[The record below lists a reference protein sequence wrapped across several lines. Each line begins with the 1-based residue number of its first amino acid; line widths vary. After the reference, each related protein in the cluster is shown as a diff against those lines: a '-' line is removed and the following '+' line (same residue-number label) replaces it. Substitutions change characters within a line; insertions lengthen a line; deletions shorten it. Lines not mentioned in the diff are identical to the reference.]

1 LIEIIVNGEKVEVKD
16 GAKVKDL
23 FNLLDINEKR
33 VVVEKNKVI
42 LRKNE
47 MLDNI
52 LQEGDKLEII
62 QMVGGG

>member
-1 LIEIIVNGEKVEVKD
+1 MEVVVNGEKVEVKD
-16 GAKVKDL
+16 GTKVKDL
-23 FNLLDINEKR
+23 FNLLGINEKR

-52 LQEGDKLEII
+52 LQEEDKLEII

>member
-1 LIEIIVNGEKVEVKD
+1 MEVIVNGEKVEVKD
-16 GAKVKDL
+16 SSKVKDL
-23 FNLLDINEKR
+23 FNLLGINEKR

>member
-1 LIEIIVNGEKVEVKD
+1 MEVIVNGEKVEVKD
-16 GAKVKDL
+16 GTKVKDL
-23 FNLLDINEKR
+23 FNLLGINEKR

-52 LQEGDKLEII
+52 IQEGDKLEII

>member
-1 LIEIIVNGEKVEVKD
+1 MEIIVNGEKVKVKD

-33 VVVEKNKVI
+33 VVVEKNRVI

>member
-1 LIEIIVNGEKVEVKD
+1 MEVVVNGEKVEVKD
-16 GAKVKDL
+16 GTKVKDL
-23 FNLLDINEKR
+23 FNLLGINEKR

>member
-1 LIEIIVNGEKVEVKD
+1 MEVIVNGEKVEVKD
-16 GAKVKDL
+16 SLKVKDL
-23 FNLLDINEKR
+23 FNLLGINEKR

>member
-1 LIEIIVNGEKVEVKD
+1 MKVIVNGEEMEIKE

-23 FNLLDINEKR
+23 FLMFDIHNER

-47 MLDNI
+47 MLENI
-52 LQEGDKLEII
+52 LVEGDKLEII

>member
-1 LIEIIVNGEKVEVKD
+1 MKIIVNGEEVEIED
-16 GAKVKDL
+16 GTRVKDL
-23 FNLLDINEKR
+23 FNLLGINEKR

-52 LQEGDKLEII
+52 LQEEDKLEII

>member
-1 LIEIIVNGEKVEVKD
+1 MIEIIVNGEKVEVKD

>member
-1 LIEIIVNGEKVEVKD
+1 MEIIVNGEKVEVKD

-23 FNLLDINEKR
+23 FNLLGINEKR

-52 LQEGDKLEII
+52 LQEEDKLEII